1 MHAGLLKSFPL
12 FHHSKTPS
20 LQIICNQRKKTM
32 NILSNPILKSF
43 GNFILY
49 LFFWLLVSLIYFL
62 LQILLLG
69 INVQTAAADSLVFNL
84 LLGGLGLSIWYPVK
98 YIPFEKNNLAVI
110 LFNHIIGGVITSA
123 IWLSLGFFIIT
134 SLLNINDD
142 YNQFFLNTLTW
153 RFLIGL
159 LFYFLIS
166 SFYYI
171 IIYYTGFQERI
182 IAESELKNLVTAA
195 ELKSLKFQINP
206 HFIFN
211 SLNSMSALTTIDPEK
226 AKSMI
231 LKLADFLR
239 YTLANNERQKNKLG
253 EEINNLKL
261 YLDIEK
267 IRFEDKFEFV
277 EEVDESCKNVFVPNM
292 ILQPLFENAIKHAV
306 YETLE
311 KVTLKLKCCRENEFL
326 KIIVENNYDSMANS
340 KKGAGV
346 GLKNISDR
354 LELIYKQKDL
364 IEIKKSDNNF
374 AVNLFIPLQEQ
385 T

>member
-1 MHAGLLKSFPL
+1 
-12 FHHSKTPS
+12 
-20 LQIICNQRKKTM
+20 M

-43 GNFILY
+43 KNFILY
-49 LFFWLLVSLIYFL
+49 LIFWLLVSLIYFL
-62 LQILLLG
+62 LQIFLLEVK
-69 INVQTAAADSLVFNL
+69 VQTAAADSLVFNL

-98 YIPFEKNNLAVI
+98 YIPFEKNNLAAV
-110 LFNHIIGGVITSA
+110 LFNHIIGGVIASA
-123 IWLSLGFFIIT
+123 IWLSLGFFIIN
-134 SLLNINDD
+134 SLLNINND
-142 YNQFFLNTLTW
+142 YSQFFINTLAW

-182 IAESELKNLVTAA
+182 IKESELKNLVTAA

-239 YTLANNERQKNKLG
+239 YTLANNEQQKNKLG
-253 EEINNLKL
+253 EEINNLRL

-267 IRFEDKFEFV
+267 IRFEDKFEFS
-277 EEVDESCKNVFVPNM
+277 EEINEDCKNIVVPNM

-306 YETLE
+306 YETLD
-311 KVTLKLKCCRENEFL
+311 KVNLKLKCRKENNFL
-326 KIIVENNYDSMANS
+326 KITVENNFDSMS
-340 KKGAGV
+340 DGKKGAGV
-346 GLKNISDR
+346 GLKNIADR
-354 LELIYKQKDL
+354 LELIYGQKNL
-364 IEIKKSDNNF
+364 IEVKRTDNTF
-374 AVNLFIPLQEQ
+374 CVNLFIPLQEQ